1 MKTTMIIGFGAGGV
15 AALHQLVEGLIA
27 TGSSGHRIIIA
38 EKSLKLFARGL
49 AYGNECRSNILDVDF
64 RYMTATDQLDDF
76 AKWIHATPSEW
87 HRMCPGHKVGG
98 VPFPPRGLFGSY
110 LRAVYERTR
119 KRAVQHG
126 IGIERVR
133 KEVSDIE
140 RTSKN
145 GLRITVGKQRIRAS
159 QALLCLGHLPS
170 DLSHKL
176 GNSPG
181 YFPNPFS
188 QRRIPPT
195 AEVAIIGSR
204 LSAIDAIRSLSDGG
218 HKGPI
223 SVFSRLGLLPAVIG
237 NAKDY
242 PLQFL
247 SEKNIRRV
255 TRGFRRKLSLHQ
267 MIRLM
272 RLELEKAEGKALNW
286 SSILNPTG
294 STHDILAKE
303 IQLAKQPGGRP
314 WQSVMM
320 TIYPLLPMLWRALSV
335 RARHTFL
342 EKYYSIWMT
351 YLGAFPLPNAE
362 RILPLLKTKQLQVH
376 GGVLSLSYNKH
387 QRSFTIQHVS
397 GSERGGKKTSVHKS
411 TVKYVIDAT
420 GPGYKA
426 QGKGSQLIMA
436 LLERGLVTPNPCG
449 GIRVHT
455 KSFNVIDAK
464 GKRVQ
469 NLCAVGDLTR
479 GDWFATL
486 DLAQLRTQ
494 IKMAVNGMLK
504 E

>member
-1 MKTTMIIGFGAGGV
+1 
-15 AALHQLVEGLIA
+15 
-27 TGSSGHRIIIA
+27 
-38 EKSLKLFARGL
+38 
-49 AYGNECRSNILDVDF
+49 
-64 RYMTATDQLDDF
+64 
-76 AKWIHATPSEW
+76 
-87 HRMCPGHKVGG
+87 
-98 VPFPPRGLFGSY
+98 
-110 LRAVYERTR
+110 
-119 KRAVQHG
+119 
-126 IGIERVR
+126 
-133 KEVSDIE
+133 
-140 RTSKN
+140 
-145 GLRITVGKQRIRAS
+145 
-159 QALLCLGHLPS
+159 
-170 DLSHKL
+170 
-176 GNSPG
+176 
-181 YFPNPFS
+181 
-188 QRRIPPT
+188 
-195 AEVAIIGSR
+195 
-204 LSAIDAIRSLSDGG
+204 
-218 HKGPI
+218 
-223 SVFSRLGLLPAVIG
+223 
-237 NAKDY
+237 
-242 PLQFL
+242 
-247 SEKNIRRV
+247 
-255 TRGFRRKLSLHQ
+255 